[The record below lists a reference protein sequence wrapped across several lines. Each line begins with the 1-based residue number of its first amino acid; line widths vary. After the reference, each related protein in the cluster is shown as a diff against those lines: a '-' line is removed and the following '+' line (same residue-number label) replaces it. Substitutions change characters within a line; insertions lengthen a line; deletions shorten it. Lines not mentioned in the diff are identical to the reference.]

1 MQQIQTMFTR
11 TQGTINTNNLIMTA
25 ILDNNLPELKLLINK
40 TVVNNQINLNGD
52 TCVLLACRLNRQQ
65 ILNYLLNILDAQINI
80 KNNENEDSF
89 DVGTEKIK
97 RILYEYK
104 DKKANLEL
112 ASISTKLNLK
122 NSELKNI
129 KEELIYIKK
138 NLEQV
143 LITNTESNERIQILE
158 SKENKLSQQY
168 QQLLKD
174 NNILKL
180 NLDLEK
186 KNVINEKRKATESE
200 NAYLN
205 LKRSKNSN

>member
-1 MQQIQTMFTR
+1 MQQLQTILAR
-11 TQGTINTNNLIMTA
+11 NQGKGTIDTNNLIMIA
-25 ILDNNLPELKLLINK
+25 ILNNNLTDLKLLINK
-40 TVVNNQINLNGD
+40 SVVNNQINLNGD

-65 ILNYLLNILDAQINI
+65 ILNYLLNILDAQVNI

-112 ASISTKLNLK
+112 ASISNKLNLK
-122 NSELKNI
+122 NGELKNI
-129 KEELIYIKK
+129 KDELIYIKK

-143 LITNTESNERIQILE
+143 LITNTESNERIQNLE
-158 SKENKLSQQY
+158 STENKLSQQY
-168 QQLLKD
+168 QQLDRD
-174 NNILKL
+174 NSILKL

-186 KNVINEKRKATESE
+186 KNAINEKRKATESE

-205 LKRSKNSN
+205 LKRSKK